1 MSDGTRR
8 ARFLEFAEATKKQE
22 QRERLD
28 RKVRARQRVERL
40 KNVWRERPELKAAL
54 QLISMA
60 FALMWIRFLLEN
72 GEQDW

>member
-8 ARFLEFAEATKKQE
+8 GRFIEFAEATKQE

-28 RKVRARQRVERL
+28 RQVRARQRVERL
-40 KNVWRERPELKAAL
+40 KTVWLERPELKVAL